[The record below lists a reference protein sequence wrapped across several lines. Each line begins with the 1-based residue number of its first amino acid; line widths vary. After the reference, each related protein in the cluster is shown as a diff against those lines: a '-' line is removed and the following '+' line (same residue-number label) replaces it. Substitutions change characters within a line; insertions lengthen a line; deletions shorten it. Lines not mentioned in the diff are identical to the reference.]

1 MKIKKIVILGADGY
15 LGWAASMYF
24 SKKGY
29 NIFSLDNM
37 SKRKFLKKL
46 NLKTLFPNPSLNTRC
61 KIWNKKN
68 ISKIKFHNCDLTN
81 YKNFKKI
88 IRNIGEIEAIIH
100 FAEQPSAPFSMM
112 NSFSSNYTITNNILT
127 TNNLINIIR
136 DLKLDTHVVKL
147 GTMG

>member
-1 MKIKKIVILGADGY
+1 
-15 LGWAASMYF
+15 
-24 SKKGY
+24 
-29 NIFSLDNM
+29 M

-61 KIWNKKN
+61 KIWNKNN

-127 TNNLINIIR
+127 AIIS
-136 DLKLDTHVVKL
+136 
-147 GTMG
+147 